1 MKISRIQQFSVIF
14 TFIMI
19 SWAIL
24 PFFGYGTLDNTSIAT
39 SVVLILIGVAYPLSL
54 FKPQWNKALLFFE
67 GIIFAAVGLI
77 FLKSFDSLLF
87 LIIGVALAIL
97 AILAYSKK
105 LPNGL
110 LKFFYKTP
118 K

>member
-1 MKISRIQQFSVIF
+1 
-14 TFIMI
+14 MI
-19 SWAIL
+19 AWGMT

-39 SVVLILIGVAYPLSL
+39 STILILIGIAYPLAV

-67 GIIFAAVGLI
+67 GIIFAALGLI

-87 LIIGVALAIL
+87 LIIGAALAIL
-97 AILAYSKK
+97 SILAYSRK
-105 LPNGL
+105 LPNNL
-110 LKFFYKTP
+110 LKFFYRSP